1 MPCRPLLFAPPSPAR
16 VGRSST
22 SDAFSVDLRHP
33 LTPEQAE
40 RLASLPPGFACALDG
55 VPLLEVPCVAWRLRL
70 GADDPA

>member
-1 MPCRPLLFAPPSPAR
+1 MPRRPLLFAPHSPAR
-16 VGRSST
+16 VVRSST
-22 SDAFSVDLRHP
+22 SDAFPVDLRH

-55 VPLLEVPCVAWRLRL
+55 VPLLEVRCVAWRLRL